1 MVVCVTER
9 IRTSSSGADTDAEV
23 ARSFQRGDEGSLAQV
38 YQRWASLV
46 FGLAKKAVGP
56 FEAEDVTQ
64 QVFVAAWQSK
74 DRFDPEYSALGA
86 WLVGITRHKI
96 ADSLRRGPS
105 NRETSVDPISFTEV
119 LTDSSRNTD
128 MAPERIDV
136 LLTLA
141 QELERIGD
149 PQRHILVLSFIHDMT
164 MAQIA
169 EHLSMPLGTVK
180 SHHAR
185 TLRRLRVE
193 MEVKNAH

>member
-1 MVVCVTER
+1 MSER
-9 IRTSSSGADTDAEV
+9 IRSAGSGVDADAEI
-23 ARSFQRGDEGSLAQV
+23 ARSFQRGDEGSFAQV

-86 WLVGITRHKI
+86 WLVGITRHKV

-105 NRETSVDPISFTEV
+105 SREMSVDPTSLSEE
-119 LTDSSRNTD
+119 LSDNALNTG

-149 PQRHILVLSFIHDMT
+149 PQRHILVLSFVHDMT

-185 TLRRLRVE
+185 TLRRLRAE
-193 MEVKNAH
+193 MEVKDAH